1 MPCLKN
7 YSGWVPVR
15 RGLMEHR
22 DHGTITGP
30 YFHVFSTL
38 LWACDYKTGIVE
50 ELSAPQIAQFI
61 GVEAIM
67 REVVSEQM
75 QALFKDGWIK
85 DLRTCRNQ
93 KYCVRIVKWFHENG
107 PIKLAKVSKTKGTR
121 SSRSRDRGSSET
133 PQGEAPDQGKGVGDS
148 KIDTCSRGGYEIPEP
163 PGNDS
168 RDSSES
174 IPRQLRLQPYK
185 EEKEDLEEVRLSG
198 QDRTGQDR
206 MSRRTV

>member
-61 GVEAIM
+61 GVEAIT

-107 PIKLAKVSKTKGTR
+107 PIKLAKVSKNKGNPKQPESGPGQLRDTARR
-121 SSRSRDRGSSET
+121 SAGS
-133 PQGEAPDQGKGVGDS
+133 GKG
-148 KIDTCSRGGYEIPEP
+148 CR
-163 PGNDS
+163 
-168 RDSSES
+168 
-174 IPRQLRLQPYK
+174 
-185 EEKEDLEEVRLSG
+185 
-198 QDRTGQDR
+198 
-206 MSRRTV
+206 